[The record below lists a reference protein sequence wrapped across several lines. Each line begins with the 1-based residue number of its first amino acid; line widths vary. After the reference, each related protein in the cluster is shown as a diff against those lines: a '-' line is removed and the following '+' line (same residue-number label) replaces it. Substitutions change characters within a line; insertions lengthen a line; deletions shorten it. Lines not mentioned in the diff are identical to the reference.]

1 MQTNRWII
9 GIDEAGRGPLA
20 GPVSV
25 AATMFLKEDEKKLLR
40 VFAPIKGKDSK
51 KLSEKQRD
59 FWFGVIEREVQ
70 SGRLKVAQAFV
81 GAKIIDAKGIV
92 PAVRMGIA
100 KVLTELGVNP
110 METQVL
116 LDGSLKA
123 PAEYKNQKTIIRG
136 DEKELAIS
144 LASIIAKVVR
154 DEKMRSLAKKYPAYG
169 FDKHKGYGTREHR
182 EAIEKWGLCE
192 EHRRS
197 YCHVSH

>member
-25 AATMFLKEDEKKLLR
+25 AATMFRKEDEKKLRR

-51 KLSEKQRD
+51 KLSEKQRE
-59 FWFGVIEREVQ
+59 FWFNVIEREVK
-70 SGRLKVAQAFV
+70 SGRLTVAQAFV
-81 GAKIIDAKGIV
+81 SAKIIDVRGIV

-100 KVLTELGVNP
+100 KVLAEISARP
-110 METQVL
+110 QETMVL
-116 LDGSLKA
+116 LDSLLKA
-123 PAEYKNQKTIIRG
+123 PAEYQNQTTIIRG
-136 DEKELAIS
+136 DETELAIS
-144 LASIIAKVVR
+144 LASIVAKVVR

-169 FDKHKGYGTREHR
+169 FEKHKGYGTKRHQG
-182 EAIEKWGLCE
+182 AILKHGLCG

-197 YCHVSH
+197 FIR